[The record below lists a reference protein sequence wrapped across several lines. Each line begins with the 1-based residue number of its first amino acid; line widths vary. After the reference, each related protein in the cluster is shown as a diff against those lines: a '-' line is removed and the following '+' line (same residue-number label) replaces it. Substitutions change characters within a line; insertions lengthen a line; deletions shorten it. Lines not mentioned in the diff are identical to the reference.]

1 MVLLTMALDDD
12 VQRLSLLK
20 RHTYE
25 RTEGFDVLYR
35 RSLGTPI
42 VAPKLDPSLL
52 LRHPTDAD
60 LDARVDVHRD
70 SWSVWGPSAMSK
82 TTVVCE
88 TRQFTEGSFL
98 AYCIGWLDV
107 ARPLRTGRQPSQF
120 HGTWICTRRDD
131 RGHAQDAS
139 ARDAYGAGRHRE
151 R

>member
-1 MVLLTMALDDD
+1 MVGLGPVCD
-12 VQRLSLLK
+12 V
-20 RHTYE
+20 E
-25 RTEGFDVLYR
+25 NYR
-35 RSLGTPI
+35 RLRNPP
-42 VAPKLDPSLL
+42 VYDPELDVVLE
-52 LRHPTDAD
+52 DA
-60 LDARVDVHRD
+60 
-70 SWSVWGPSAMSK
+70 
-82 TTVVCE
+82 
-88 TRQFTEGSFL
+88 EGSFL